1 MWIPDEVLVKEPA
14 LLQTIFRVGLAVNVF
29 FYCDSR
35 FEKSATIK
43 KETWYE
49 LAWESSI
56 VVPHSSTRR
65 LTHRTTNTMDVALF
79 VASFALARAFLVAE
93 GRTMGQSSS
102 KKDAASEASPATLL
116 LQAAMEA
123 NLAQIQALVSQYT
136 TTTTTTTNNN
146 ESLDVAKFLSQA
158 TDVAAGSN
166 TAMHGAVFGGHLEIV
181 QYLHQHAG
189 VASLTAP
196 NGLGCTPLWLA
207 AGYDRSDILEYLLQY
222 LPNVS
227 QALLETNST
236 GDTPL
241 LAAASRGHAKICH
254 RLLASAT
261 ASTNEGDS
269 HPASCATSMIQTT
282 NQNRDSPLAV
292 AIAAG
297 VQDEILLARLCD
309 SAIRNLTNTKGITPL
324 LLACEGDHLLAA
336 NILLETNEDGDKTS
350 ILSANADSSGNCDS
364 PLGVAAFCGS
374 ERVLQRLLSQHK
386 ELSVSVDPIHPRTG
400 CTPLFLAVRAGHVAC
415 ARQLLE
421 AGADASISN
430 HRLQGLTPRQAAEKY
445 KARPEMLELLLV
457 RPTHTNT
464 PSLSASLL

>member
-1 MWIPDEVLVKEPA
+1 
-14 LLQTIFRVGLAVNVF
+14 
-29 FYCDSR
+29 
-35 FEKSATIK
+35 
-43 KETWYE
+43 
-49 LAWESSI
+49 
-56 VVPHSSTRR
+56 
-65 LTHRTTNTMDVALF
+65 MDVALF
-79 VASFALARAFLVAE
+79 VASFALARAFLVAD

-116 LQAAMEA
+116 VQAAMEA

-136 TTTTTTTNNN
+136 TTTANNN
-146 ESLDVAKFLSQA
+146 ESGDVAKFLSQA
-158 TDVAAGSN
+158 TDVAAGKN

-269 HPASCATSMIQTT
+269 HSASCATSMIQTT

-297 VQDEILLARLCD
+297 IQDETLLARLCD
-309 SAIRNLTNTKGITPL
+309 SAIRNLANAKGITPL

-421 AGADASISN
+421 AGADASIAN
-430 HRLQGLTPRQAAEKY
+430 RRQGLTPRQAAEKY

-457 RPTHTNT
+457 RPTHTI